1 MTELPEAFIS
11 QLHKLGLDSLPD
23 ALSGGTPVV
32 SLRLN
37 PAKAVTAGMLPFEVG
52 EQVPWCPAGHY
63 LPERPR
69 FTADPLLHQGAYYVQ
84 EASSMFHSHVVGSLS
99 KNSSAPLRLLDAC
112 AAPGGK
118 TTAAISALPEGS
130 LVVANEFV
138 PSRAAVLRENIIKWS
153 YPSCVVTR
161 GDTASFGRLKECFDI
176 IIADVPCSGEGMMR
190 KDAEAVAQWS
200 PSLVAECAGR
210 QWEIVT
216 NLWPALKPG
225 GAMVYSTCTFNR
237 SENED
242 IVERIISEF
251 GAESVEIPVDPA
263 WGITGAISTDAFCY
277 RFMPDR
283 LKGEGLF
290 VAVLRK
296 SGAPR
301 ADKDS
306 KTKRQKSKP
315 SPLLSQ
321 ASSWINPNIRENFE
335 IYADGDRINAFPAIH
350 MDMLK
355 RIKKET
361 DVIHEGV
368 VLASV
373 KGKDLIPSHSLALSP
388 ITAPNAF
395 PEAELT
401 RDEAIAYLSGEAVT
415 LPDGAP
421 RGFIILTYSSLPL
434 GFVKNIGR
442 RSNNLYP
449 APWRIRSNFKN

>member
-1 MTELPEAFIS
+1 M
-11 QLHKLGLDSLPD
+11 
-23 ALSGGTPVV
+23 
-32 SLRLN
+32 
-37 PAKAVTAGMLPFEVG
+37 
-52 EQVPWCPAGHY
+52 
-63 LPERPR
+63 
-69 FTADPLLHQGAYYVQ
+69 
-84 EASSMFHSHVVGSLS
+84 
-99 KNSSAPLRLLDAC
+99 
-112 AAPGGK
+112 
-118 TTAAISALPEGS
+118 
-130 LVVANEFV
+130 
-138 PSRAAVLRENIIKWS
+138 
-153 YPSCVVTR
+153 
-161 GDTASFGRLKECFDI
+161 
-176 IIADVPCSGEGMMR
+176 
-190 KDAEAVAQWS
+190 
-200 PSLVAECAGR
+200 
-210 QWEIVT
+210 
-216 NLWPALKPG
+216 
-225 GAMVYSTCTFNR
+225 
-237 SENED
+237 
-242 IVERIISEF
+242 
-251 GAESVEIPVDPA
+251 
-263 WGITGAISTDAFCY
+263 
-277 RFMPDR
+277 
-283 LKGEGLF
+283 
-290 VAVLRK
+290 LRK